1 MSAFNNATKFFHACE
16 GLEGPSGTAPYVAE
30 GASFECQAQALSGI
44 ETVQDYAGWLA
55 GLGTTAL
62 AGARYKLHSS
72 AWDAES
78 NCALFFST
86 FIAAHTGDGGPVA
99 PTGKETNSHYVYVIK
114 MNDAGKV
121 AHVTKIWNSSWALRE
136 LVWAQS

>member
-72 AWDAES
+72 AWDA
-78 NCALFFST
+78 
-86 FIAAHTGDGGPVA
+86 
-99 PTGKETNSHYVYVIK
+99 
-114 MNDAGKV
+114 
-121 AHVTKIWNSSWALRE
+121 
-136 LVWAQS
+136 

>member
-1 MSAFNNATKFFHACE
+1 
-16 GLEGPSGTAPYVAE
+16 
-30 GASFECQAQALSGI
+30 
-44 ETVQDYAGWLA
+44 
-55 GLGTTAL
+55 
-62 AGARYKLHSS
+62 
-72 AWDAES
+72 
-78 NCALFFST
+78 LFFST

-136 LVWAQS
+136 LGWVQS